1 MVLDKLIFST
11 SADSSPPAVKPTK
24 YRNKREQKKFATPA
38 TPGHGTPPSAKAPS
52 AGYAGISSPYQQERA
67 SSNMSPPGSPAQ
79 GTPDPIRSPATVYN
93 GRLSRE
99 QAEQQQKKNA
109 KQSRTTIPNPLGTP
123 SGDDVVESIEADA
136 TAEAVEPED
145 DEGGTVLDPSNS
157 PRQYWFDPITRLQ
170 REIWRPG
177 DGDGDKAVDYFDKP
191 GPPAPLEKRWR
202 LYQSRT
208 GTGPIKH
215 NLNEPPKYV
224 ILDDATA
231 HACLTSNIPRTFLP
245 KWWGHDFGGA
255 GIVRARRGHRGRG
268 AIGDADAPGN
278 EKYHFTK
285 VGVKHERYYF
295 TGEKD
300 YKSIIYRI
308 ADPEAVK
315 ELFQPAKRGFPSP
328 PPKKALPENRHGHN
342 QFTPKDQ
349 MVKHGAPHKG
359 VSWMRYRNRVNTFLP
374 RDPSPEWR
382 PRGGFSVLFSKD
394 KEEATALP
402 SSAVQYGTPFGG
414 GTPQAGEVDEEE
426 GESLWIG
433 GDDDEGRPAKRA
445 RRGIGS
451 SSLEPTGDDD
461 GHEMEYASDVEFPF
475 GTTSKDANMTT
486 TTTPRPGMRRKQH
499 TDFLTQMLDDQDVAD
514 KADKSK
520 TETGQDMGGPDSG
533 SYASQL
539 EVRLASAKQ
548 TIEEQKAQIEQ
559 MSQLQSVYTQLQDAH
574 AEAESMIKEL
584 EEENANLKLEVGG
597 VGKSW

>member
-11 SADSSPPAVKPTK
+11 PGVHTPLAAKLQDQRK
-24 YRNKREQKKFATPA
+24 KREPKQTALLATPDRS
-38 TPGHGTPPSAKAPS
+38 TPGPAKAPASGYGGSSKS
-52 AGYAGISSPYQQERA
+52 AT
-67 SSNMSPPGSPAQ
+67 PAQ
-79 GTPDPIRSPATVYN
+79 GTPDPMRSPATVYN

-99 QAEQQQKKNA
+99 QAEQQKKNE
-109 KQSRTTIPNPLGTP
+109 KQSRTATPHLLETPND
-123 SGDDVVESIEADA
+123 DDVMESIEADA
-136 TAEAVEPED
+136 TGEAVEPED
-145 DEGGTVLDPSNS
+145 EEGGTVLDPNNS

-245 KWWGHDFGGA
+245 KWWGYDFAGA
-255 GIVRARRGHRGRG
+255 GFARARRGHRGRG

-278 EKYHFTK
+278 EKFHFTK
-285 VGVKHERYYF
+285 VGVKSERYYF

-300 YKSIIYRI
+300 YTPVIYRI
-308 ADPEAVK
+308 ADPEVVK

-328 PPKKALPENRHGHN
+328 PPKKALPGNRHGHN

-359 VSWMRYRNRVNTFLP
+359 ISWMRYRNRVNTFLP

-394 KEEATALP
+394 QKEATALP
-402 SSAVQYGTPFGG
+402 SEAAQYGTPFGG
-414 GTPQAGEVDEEE
+414 GTPQPGGMDEREN
-426 GESLWIG
+426 ESLWMG
-433 GDDDEGRPAKRA
+433 EADDEGRPAKRA
-445 RRGIGS
+445 RRKLGS
-451 SSLEPTGDDD
+451 TPLETAADYDGD
-461 GHEMEYASDVEFPF
+461 EMDYGSDVEVPLSS
-475 GTTSKDANMTT
+475 TKKDASTT
-486 TTTPRPGMRRKQH
+486 TTTPWPENSRGTKRKQH
-499 TDFLTQMLDDQDVAD
+499 SDFLTQMLEDQDAAEEAD
-514 KADKSK
+514 KCATK
-520 TETGQDMGGPDSG
+520 TGQDIGGADSG

-539 EVRLASAKQ
+539 EAQLASAQK
-548 TIEEQKAQIEQ
+548 TIEEQKAQLEEADE
-559 MSQLQSVYTQLQDAH
+559 LQSAYSKLQEDY
-574 AEAESMIKEL
+574 AEAERKIQEL
-584 EEENANLKLEVGG
+584 EEENAKLRVEMADMGNHDEEA
-597 VGKSW
+597 